1 MCKDSKKIVLIF
13 LLCFLYSLTFSQQI
27 VKQTKKKTQKDN
39 LEKRKTAASNL
50 SSASPSDLGIEK
62 ASKINNFHFE
72 NEHLSAEV
80 LNRLN
85 FNKAHQ
91 KPLSD
96 GILKSYKV
104 AVKTCTNEEI
114 TNKTFSFLKNTNGFI
129 KADFISSSM
138 VNIIV
143 TTETNSI
150 EIKDKLLSQGLQFNF
165 ISETYFLK

>member
-1 MCKDSKKIVLIF
+1 MDSKKIVLIF
-13 LLCFLYSLTFSQQI
+13 LFCFLYSLTFSQQI
-27 VKQTKKKTQKDN
+27 VKQTKQKNQKDN

-50 SSASPSDLGIEK
+50 ASASPSDLGIEK

-114 TNKTFSFLKNTNGFI
+114 TNKTFTFLNNTNGFV
-129 KADFISSSM
+129 KADFISSGM

-143 TTETNSI
+143 IPETNSI
-150 EIKDKLLSQGLQFNF
+150 EIKEKLLSQGLQFNF
-165 ISETYFLK
+165 TSETYFLK